1 MKKLLGI
8 LVLGLILFVVQPANV
23 LKADL
28 ASDILKKTQELA
40 EKQKLKGKSLSEFI
54 TNNVITVDYE
64 GEERSYK
71 FNTDITY
78 EVYVGGKIAEEG
90 TWAIKGLTKSNIKL
104 TGHQDLY
111 IQIYKDKERISTL
124 TNLKKKNDSQTNRK
138 ILKIYSSSDFEKQL
152 AQIELEKQKQ
162 NVSDA
167 ETEIDKQKK
176 ENEELEKKLGD
187 MTICTDIT
195 FNHKTAKSSKL
206 FRAPN
211 NNSLVI
217 TELKKDEEILF
228 ISPSSKD
235 RKWYFVLT
243 RANKICNSGYIEQKF
258 VIKKETDDGD
268 IKIEKPKKVAKS
280 ETISIISPEWTEKG
294 KLIEVNAS
302 GIQTIR
308 GWVDENKIDEVIV
321 DEKARPIQS
330 NGTFSFNVFIKK
342 DTKEIRITGN
352 KNGKKVQSLI
362 FKIRVGN

>member
-1 MKKLLGI
+1 MKNIDLKNFKI
-8 LVLGLILFVVQPANV
+8 LILFIILFIFTNNDQAYAHLIDGKEHKLNGVQEHKPLKCIPEEKRHQIQRIFCKSKRKNHS
-23 LKADL
+23 LCKAD
-28 ASDILKKTQELA
+28 
-40 EKQKLKGKSLSEFI
+40 
-54 TNNVITVDYE
+54 
-64 GEERSYK
+64 
-71 FNTDITY
+71 
-78 EVYVGGKIAEEG
+78 
-90 TWAIKGLTKSNIKL
+90 
-104 TGHQDLY
+104 
-111 IQIYKDKERISTL
+111 IQCTL
-124 TNLKKKNDSQTNRK
+124 
-138 ILKIYSSSDFEKQL
+138 
-152 AQIELEKQKQ
+152 IELEKQKQ

-167 ETEIDKQKK
+167 EAEIDKQKK

-243 RANKICNSGYIEQKF
+243 RANNICNSGYIEQKF
-258 VIKKETDDGD
+258 VIKVTDDED
-268 IKIEKPKKVAKS
+268 IVIENPKKVAKS